1 MINFNEV
8 VPNADK
14 ETRDFINQFNGFE
27 IEKADQKSVTFTN
40 GIEVS
45 YSLEVSS
52 LFLQQFITKPNN
64 KFNLAI
70 QVVARVSMNGHYMS
84 SWGCMNKYDNA
95 LILLWFEE
103 KSRYGQKARNKTQDN
118 AKEEYNRIMKG

>member
-1 MINFNEV
+1 
-8 VPNADK
+8 
-14 ETRDFINQFNGFE
+14 
-27 IEKADQKSVTFTN
+27 
-40 GIEVS
+40 
-45 YSLEVSS
+45 
-52 LFLQQFITKPNN
+52 
-64 KFNLAI
+64 
-70 QVVARVSMNGHYMS
+70 MS